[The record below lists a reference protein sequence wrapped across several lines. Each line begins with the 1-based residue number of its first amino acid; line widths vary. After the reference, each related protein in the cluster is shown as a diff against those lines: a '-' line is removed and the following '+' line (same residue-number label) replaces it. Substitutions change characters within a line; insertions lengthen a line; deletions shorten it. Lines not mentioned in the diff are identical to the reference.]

1 VHDRLSHRLLYL
13 PSRVGTWSSETG
25 YTACAQDPTMQS
37 ALTGGCQYNVI
48 WGTDGNVMP
57 LDRAA
62 PKV

>member
-1 VHDRLSHRLLYL
+1 M
-13 PSRVGTWSSETG
+13 GTWSSETG